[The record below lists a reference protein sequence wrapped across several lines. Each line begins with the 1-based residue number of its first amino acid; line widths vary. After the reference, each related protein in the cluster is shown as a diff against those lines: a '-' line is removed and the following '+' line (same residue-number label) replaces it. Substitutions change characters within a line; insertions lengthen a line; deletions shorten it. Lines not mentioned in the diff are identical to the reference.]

1 VICIEDAFAKVVGRA
16 PAEHERERLYRLRDA
31 LGLQDNDAFWA
42 IVMALEHY
50 DSFFRR
56 YPKELAEEA
65 ARTIES
71 VRAAF
76 ALAAAK
82 EAALAQRALSEQVA
96 RTSAEI
102 ARKLAERPVGLHR
115 VTLVLASV
123 VAFGALCVAAGY
135 GWASASRPFW
145 VVSDAELPARQ
156 RLLSIALNVPA
167 GWMVFALLVPAAVCG
182 ARYGWKTGTDATV
195 EARERAIGWS
205 IVGLCVAASVACL
218 VMLAR
223 LTG

>member
-1 VICIEDAFAKVVGRA
+1 VSRIDDAFAKVVGRP
-16 PAEHERERLYRLRDA
+16 PAEHERARLERLRDA

-56 YPKELAEEA
+56 YPRELAEEA

-71 VRAAF
+71 ARAAF
-76 ALAAAK
+76 AVAAAK
-82 EAALAQRALSEQVA
+82 EAALAQRRLAEQVA
-96 RTSAEI
+96 QTSVEI
-102 ARKLAERPVGLHR
+102 ARRLAARPVGLHR

-135 GWASASRPFW
+135 GWAAANRPFW
-145 VVSDAELPARQ
+145 VGSDGEFQGGR
-156 RLLSIALNVPA
+156 RLLSIVLNVPA
-167 GWMVFALLVPAAVCG
+167 GWMVFALLVPAAAYG
-182 ARYGWKTGTDATV
+182 ARYGWRTASDANLP
-195 EARERAIGWS
+195 AHERAIGWS
-205 IVGLCVAASVACL
+205 TVGLCVAASVACL

-223 LTG
+223 VTG